1 MIITFKGEEKFLC
14 ENFAIKG
21 GKRGLIIV
29 LFCAFLAL
37 LLVKKWNLF
46 IGYLNF
52 VEMLEGNLSFLDH

>member
-21 GKRGLIIV
+21 GKRGVMIV
-29 LFCAFLAL
+29 FFCAFLAL
-37 LLVKKWNLF
+37 LLVKKLNLF

-52 VEMLEGNLSFLDH
+52 VELLEGNLSLLEH